1 MKRRLIVVQAR
12 QRKRYDRRCR
22 NVRFAIGDLVWVHH
36 LLRKKGR
43 SKKLLHPFFGPFE
56 IVKKI
61 NDLNYIVVPATG
73 RKKSPDRVHVSS
85 LKPFH
90 TRLPSSAVGNC
101 AEGQATPAT
110 RAVNK
115 LKASQVAGP
124 QHPRCSSR
132 VGAERRAQST
142 RKVQSAERRA
152 RRRAQSSHETTI
164 RPKAKTITVYRS
176 RRGTPQQLINRKR

>member
-61 NDLNYIVVPATG
+61 NDLNYIGVIP
-73 RKKSPDRVHVSS
+73 RQNIQSS
-85 LKPFH
+85 L
-90 TRLPSSAVGNC
+90 RPSHGF
-101 AEGQATPAT
+101 
-110 RAVNK
+110 
-115 LKASQVAGP
+115 
-124 QHPRCSSR
+124 
-132 VGAERRAQST
+132 
-142 RKVQSAERRA
+142 
-152 RRRAQSSHETTI
+152 
-164 RPKAKTITVYRS
+164 
-176 RRGTPQQLINRKR
+176 